1 MNQIIEA
8 ASPRKSIPAE
18 YLLGAMR
25 CARLRASLVINEIDT
40 IGCALK
46 NELVTPDVAL
56 DWLGDAGAYPFLAP
70 EIEYE
75 AAA

>member
-1 MNQIIEA
+1 MQQITA
-8 ASPRKSIPAE
+8 TVSTCTTLPTE

-25 CARLRASLVINEIDT
+25 CARLRASLLINEIDT

-56 DWLGDAGAYPFLAP
+56 VWLEDAGAYPFLTP
-70 EIEYE
+70 EIG
-75 AAA
+75 

>member
-25 CARLRASLVINEIDT
+25 CARLRASLVIN
-40 IGCALK
+40 ALK